1 MQSVLN
7 FSSPLQHTLIVGASC
22 SGKDFL
28 ASHAIKTLKQ
38 QQPSLTVYVI
48 DFKGDPKESQVIG
61 SDR

>member
-7 FSSPLQHTLIVGASC
+7 FSSPLRHTLIVGAPC

-38 QQPSLTVYVI
+38 QRPSVLVYVI
-48 DFKGDPKESQVIG
+48 DIKADPKES
-61 SDR
+61 